1 MNIKNKMK
9 LLFKSIFTQF
19 GSVVS
24 AEGQQI
30 IWDQDGEL
38 AEGYDVY
45 MEQEDE
51 NGELQYVPVPDGEYR
66 VEDKVIVI
74 TDGKVS
80 EIKEETTEEPAE
92 EPAQMEET
100 PAAPEAPADPTT
112 EEVVTTDEEP
122 FDAEKAYAEL
132 KSMYDALRGEVE
144 VLKEQLGK
152 LLEVPADEDAFKA
165 AKKNETAEQKQYKCK
180 AANKKY
186 NLNIYKNLL
195 NNIKNKE
202 IKII

>member
-1 MNIKNKMK
+1 MKNIRNRKIYIKNKINPIRMNIKNKMK

-51 NGELQYVPVPDGEYR
+51 NGELQYVPVPDGQYR

-74 TDGKVS
+74 ADGKVS
-80 EIKEETTEEPAE
+80 QIKEETTVEPTE

-100 PAAPEAPADPTT
+100 PAPEAPADPTT

-132 KSMYDALRGEVE
+132 KGMYDALKGEVE

-152 LLEVPADEDAFKA
+152 LLEVPAEEDAFSA
-165 AKKNETAEQKQYKCK
+165 AKKNKEIEQKQFICK
-180 AANKKY
+180 AVHK
-186 NLNIYKNLL
+186 
-195 NNIKNKE
+195 
-202 IKII
+202 

>member
-51 NGELQYVPVPDGEYR
+51 NGELQYIPVPDGEYR

-74 TDGKVS
+74 VDGKVS
-80 EIKEETTEEPAE
+80 EIKEETTVEPEEKPAE
-92 EPAQMEET
+92 MEET
-100 PAAPEAPADPTT
+100 PEAPADPTT
-112 EEVVTTDEEP
+112 EEVVTTDEAP
-122 FDAEKAYAEL
+122 FDPEKAYAEL
-132 KSMYDALRGEVE
+132 KDMYDALKGEVE
-144 VLKEQLGK
+144 ALKEQLGK
-152 LLEVPADEDAFKA
+152 LLEVPAEEDAFSA
-165 AKKNETAEQKQYKCK
+165 AKKNKEIEQKQFICK
-180 AANKKY
+180 AAHK
-186 NLNIYKNLL
+186 
-195 NNIKNKE
+195 
-202 IKII
+202 

>member
-30 IWDQDGEL
+30 IWNEDGEL
-38 AEGYDVY
+38 AEGYEVY

-74 TDGKVS
+74 VDGKVS
-80 EIKEETTEEPAE
+80 EIKEETTVEPAE
-92 EPAQMEET
+92 TPAQMEET
-100 PAAPEAPADPTT
+100 PAPEAPADPTT
-112 EEVVTTDEEP
+112 EEVVTTDEAP
-122 FDAEKAYAEL
+122 FDPEKAYAEL
-132 KSMYDALRGEVE
+132 KDMYDALKGEVE
-144 VLKEQLGK
+144 ALKEQLGK
-152 LLEVPADEDAFKA
+152 LLEVPVEEDAFSA
-165 AKKNETAEQKQYKCK
+165 AKKNKEVEQKQFICK
-180 AANKKY
+180 AAHK
-186 NLNIYKNLL
+186 
-195 NNIKNKE
+195 
-202 IKII
+202 

>member
-38 AEGYDVY
+38 AEGYEVY
-45 MEQEDE
+45 MEVEDE
-51 NGELQYVPVPDGEYR
+51 NGELQYVPVPDGEYKI
-66 VEDKVIVI
+66 DNKTIVVAE
-74 TDGKVS
+74 GKVS
-80 EIKEETTEEPAE
+80 EIRVEEKPAEEPAE

-100 PAAPEAPADPTT
+100 PAVPEAPADPTT

-122 FDAEKAYAEL
+122 FDPEKAYAEL

-152 LLEVPADEDAFKA
+152 LLEVPAEEDAFSA
-165 AKKNETAEQKQYKCK
+165 AKKNKEVEQKQFICK
-180 AANKKY
+180 AAHK
-186 NLNIYKNLL
+186 
-195 NNIKNKE
+195 
-202 IKII
+202 

>member
-1 MNIKNKMK
+1 MNNNIKNKINPIHMNIKNKMK

-74 TDGKVS
+74 ADGKVS
-80 EIKEETTEEPAE
+80 EIKEETTVEPEETPA
-92 EPAQMEET
+92 AQMEET

-132 KSMYDALRGEVE
+132 KDMYDALKGEVE
-144 VLKEQLGK
+144 ALKEQLGK
-152 LLEVPADEDAFKA
+152 LLEVPAEEDAFSA
-165 AKKNETAEQKQYKCK
+165 AKKNQEVEQKQFMCK
-180 AANKKY
+180 VAHK
-186 NLNIYKNLL
+186 
-195 NNIKNKE
+195 
-202 IKII
+202 

>member
-24 AEGQQI
+24 EEGQQI
-30 IWDQDGEL
+30 IWDQDGEI
-38 AEGYDVY
+38 AEGYEVY

-51 NGELQYVPVPDGEYR
+51 NGELQYVPVPNGEYK
-66 VEDKVIVI
+66 VEDKIIVI
-74 TDGKVS
+74 ADGKVS
-80 EIKEETTEEPAE
+80 EIRVDEKPAEEPAE

-132 KSMYDALRGEVE
+132 KGMYDALKGEIE

-165 AKKNETAEQKQYKCK
+165 AKKNETAEQKQFMCK
-180 AANKKY
+180 VAHK
-186 NLNIYKNLL
+186 
-195 NNIKNKE
+195 
-202 IKII
+202 

>member
-24 AEGQQI
+24 DEGQQI
-30 IWDQDGEL
+30 IWEQDGEL
-38 AEGYDVY
+38 AEGYEVY

-74 TDGKVS
+74 ADGKVS
-80 EIKEETTEEPAE
+80 EIKEETTVEPAE
-92 EPAQMEET
+92 TPAAQMEET
-100 PAAPEAPADPTT
+100 PAPEAPADPTT

-132 KSMYDALRGEVE
+132 KGIVDALKGEVE
-144 VLKEQLGK
+144 ALKEQLGK

-165 AKKNETAEQKQYKCK
+165 AKKNEAAEQKHFICK
-180 AANKKY
+180 AAHK
-186 NLNIYKNLL
+186 
-195 NNIKNKE
+195 
-202 IKII
+202 

>member
-1 MNIKNKMK
+1 MKNIRNRKIYIKNKINTISMK
-9 LLFKSIFTQF
+9 LKEKFKLLMKSIFVQF

-38 AEGYDVY
+38 AEGYAVY

-74 TDGKVS
+74 VDGKVS
-80 EIKEETTEEPAE
+80 EIREETTVEPEETPAE
-92 EPAQMEET
+92 MEET
-100 PAAPEAPADPTT
+100 PAPEQPADPTT
-112 EEVVTTDEEP
+112 EEVVTTDEES
-122 FDAEKAYAEL
+122 FHAEKAYAEL
-132 KSMYDALRGEVE
+132 KGMYDALKGEVE

-152 LLEVPADEDAFKA
+152 LLAVPAEEDAFSA
-165 AKKNETAEQKQYKCK
+165 AKKNEAAEQKHFMCK
-180 AANKKY
+180 AAHK
-186 NLNIYKNLL
+186 
-195 NNIKNKE
+195 
-202 IKII
+202 

>member
-24 AEGQQI
+24 VEGQQI

-74 TDGKVS
+74 ADGKVS
-80 EIKEETTEEPAE
+80 EIKEETTVEPEEKPAE
-92 EPAQMEET
+92 MEET
-100 PAAPEAPADPTT
+100 PAAEAPADPTT
-112 EEVVTTDEEP
+112 EEVVTTDEAP
-122 FDAEKAYAEL
+122 FDPEKAYAEL
-132 KSMYDALRGEVE
+132 KDMYDALKGEVE
-144 VLKEQLGK
+144 ALKEQLGK
-152 LLEVPADEDAFKA
+152 LLEVPAEEDAFSA
-165 AKKNETAEQKQYKCK
+165 AKKNKEIEQKQFICK
-180 AANKKY
+180 AAHK
-186 NLNIYKNLL
+186 
-195 NNIKNKE
+195 
-202 IKII
+202 

>member
-30 IWDQDGEL
+30 IWNEDGEL
-38 AEGYDVY
+38 AEGYEVY
-45 MEQEDE
+45 MEVEDE

-66 VEDKVIVI
+66 VEDKTIVVAE
-74 TDGKVS
+74 GKVS
-80 EIKEETTEEPAE
+80 EIRVDEKPAEEPAE

-112 EEVVTTDEEP
+112 EEIITTDEEP
-122 FDAEKAYAEL
+122 FDPEKAYAEL
-132 KSMYDALRGEVE
+132 KSMYDALKGEVE

-152 LLEVPADEDAFKA
+152 LLEVPAEEDAFSA
-165 AKKNETAEQKQYKCK
+165 AKKNKEVEQKQFMCK
-180 AANKKY
+180 VAHK
-186 NLNIYKNLL
+186 
-195 NNIKNKE
+195 
-202 IKII
+202 

>member
-74 TDGKVS
+74 ADGKVS
-80 EIKEETTEEPAE
+80 EIKEETTVEPEENPAE
-92 EPAQMEET
+92 MEET
-100 PAAPEAPADPTT
+100 PAAEAPADPTT
-112 EEVVTTDEEP
+112 EEVVTTDEAP
-122 FDAEKAYAEL
+122 FDPEKAYAEL
-132 KSMYDALRGEVE
+132 KDMYDALKGEVE
-144 VLKEQLGK
+144 ALKEQLGK
-152 LLEVPADEDAFKA
+152 LLEVPAEEDAFSA
-165 AKKNETAEQKQYKCK
+165 AKKNKEIEQKQFICK
-180 AANKKY
+180 AAHK
-186 NLNIYKNLL
+186 
-195 NNIKNKE
+195 
-202 IKII
+202 

>member
-74 TDGKVS
+74 VDGKVS
-80 EIKEETTEEPAE
+80 EIKEETTVEPEEKPAE
-92 EPAQMEET
+92 MEET

-112 EEVVTTDEEP
+112 AEVVTTDEEP

-132 KSMYDALRGEVE
+132 KGMYDALKGEVE

-165 AKKNETAEQKQYKCK
+165 AKKNETAEQKQFICK
-180 AANKKY
+180 AAHK
-186 NLNIYKNLL
+186 
-195 NNIKNKE
+195 
-202 IKII
+202 

>member
-74 TDGKVS
+74 ADGKVS
-80 EIKEETTEEPAE
+80 EIRVDEKPAEEPAE

-100 PAAPEAPADPTT
+100 PAPEAPADPTT

-132 KSMYDALRGEVE
+132 KSMFDALKGEVE
-144 VLKEQLGK
+144 ALKEQLGK

-165 AKKNETAEQKQYKCK
+165 AKKNETAEQKHFMCK
-180 AANKKY
+180 VAHK
-186 NLNIYKNLL
+186 
-195 NNIKNKE
+195 
-202 IKII
+202 

>member
-1 MNIKNKMK
+1 MNLKNKMK

-24 AEGQQI
+24 VEGQQI

-74 TDGKVS
+74 ADGKVS
-80 EIKEETTEEPAE
+80 EIREETTVEPEEKPAE
-92 EPAQMEET
+92 MEET

-112 EEVVTTDEEP
+112 EEIITESEEP
-122 FDAEKAYAEL
+122 FNAEKAYAEL
-132 KSMYDALRGEVE
+132 KGMYDALKGEVE

-152 LLEVPADEDAFKA
+152 LLEVPAEEDAFSA
-165 AKKNETAEQKQYKCK
+165 EKKNKEAEQKQFMCK
-180 AANKKY
+180 AVRK
-186 NLNIYKNLL
+186 
-195 NNIKNKE
+195 
-202 IKII
+202 

>member
-24 AEGQQI
+24 EEGQQI
-30 IWDQDGEL
+30 IWDQDGEI
-38 AEGYDVY
+38 AEGYEVY

-51 NGELQYVPVPDGEYR
+51 NGELQYVPVPDGEYKI
-66 VEDKVIVI
+66 DNKTIVVAE
-74 TDGKVS
+74 GKVS
-80 EIKEETTEEPAE
+80 EIRVEEKPAEEPAE

-100 PAAPEAPADPTT
+100 PAVPEAPADPTT

-122 FDAEKAYAEL
+122 FDPEKAYAEL

-152 LLEVPADEDAFKA
+152 LLEVPAEEDAFSA
-165 AKKNETAEQKQYKCK
+165 AKKNKEVEQKQFICK
-180 AANKKY
+180 AAHK
-186 NLNIYKNLL
+186 
-195 NNIKNKE
+195 
-202 IKII
+202 

>member
-24 AEGQQI
+24 EEGQQI
-30 IWDQDGEL
+30 IWDQDGEI
-38 AEGYDVY
+38 AEGYEVY

-51 NGELQYVPVPDGEYR
+51 NGELQYVPVPDGEYK
-66 VEDKVIVI
+66 VEDKIIVI
-74 TDGKVS
+74 ADGKVS
-80 EIKEETTEEPAE
+80 EIRVDEKPAEEPAE

-152 LLEVPADEDAFKA
+152 LLEVPAEEDAFSA
-165 AKKNETAEQKQYKCK
+165 AKKNKEVEQKQFMCK
-180 AANKKY
+180 AANK
-186 NLNIYKNLL
+186 
-195 NNIKNKE
+195 
-202 IKII
+202 

>member
-30 IWDQDGEL
+30 IWNEDGEL
-38 AEGYDVY
+38 AEGYEVY

-74 TDGKVS
+74 AVN
-80 EIKEETTEEPAE
+80 IMILIPI
-92 EPAQMEET
+92 
-100 PAAPEAPADPTT
+100 AAIWCENSIY
-112 EEVVTTDEEP
+112 P
-122 FDAEKAYAEL
+122 FRFAEK
-132 KSMYDALRGEVE
+132 
-144 VLKEQLGK
+144 
-152 LLEVPADEDAFKA
+152 
-165 AKKNETAEQKQYKCK
+165 
-180 AANKKY
+180 
-186 NLNIYKNLL
+186 
-195 NNIKNKE
+195 
-202 IKII
+202 II

>member
-1 MNIKNKMK
+1 MNLKNKMK

-24 AEGQQI
+24 VEGQQI

-74 TDGKVS
+74 ADGKVS
-80 EIKEETTEEPAE
+80 EIKEETTVEPEEKPAE
-92 EPAQMEET
+92 MEET
-100 PAAPEAPADPTT
+100 PAAPEAPAYPTT
-112 EEVVTTDEEP
+112 EEIITEPEEP

-132 KSMYDALRGEVE
+132 KGMYDALKGEVE

-152 LLEVPADEDAFKA
+152 LLEVPAEEDAFSA
-165 AKKNETAEQKQYKCK
+165 AKKNETAEQKQFMCK
-180 AANKKY
+180 AAHK
-186 NLNIYKNLL
+186 
-195 NNIKNKE
+195 
-202 IKII
+202 

>member
-74 TDGKVS
+74 ADGKVS
-80 EIKEETTEEPAE
+80 EIKEETTVEPEEKPAE
-92 EPAQMEET
+92 MEET
-100 PAAPEAPADPTT
+100 PAAEAPADPTT
-112 EEVVTTDEEP
+112 EEVVTTDEAP
-122 FDAEKAYAEL
+122 FDPEKAYAEL
-132 KSMYDALRGEVE
+132 KDMYDALKGEVE
-144 VLKEQLGK
+144 ALKEQLGK
-152 LLEVPADEDAFKA
+152 LLEVPAEEDAFSA
-165 AKKNETAEQKQYKCK
+165 AKKNKEVEQKQFMCK
-180 AANKKY
+180 AAHK
-186 NLNIYKNLL
+186 
-195 NNIKNKE
+195 
-202 IKII
+202 

>member
-1 MNIKNKMK
+1 MNLKNKMK

-45 MEQEDE
+45 MEQENE
-51 NGELQYVPVPDGEYR
+51 AGELEYVPVPDGEYR
-66 VEDKVIVI
+66 VEEKVIVVA
-74 TDGKVS
+74 DGKVS
-80 EIKEETTEEPAE
+80 EIKEETTVEPEETPA
-92 EPAQMEET
+92 AQMEET

-122 FDAEKAYAEL
+122 FDPEKAYAEL
-132 KSMYDALRGEVE
+132 KSMYDALKGEVE

-152 LLEVPADEDAFKA
+152 LLAVPAEEDAFSAEKKNKEAEQKQFMCKA
-165 AKKNETAEQKQYKCK
+165 AKK
-180 AANKKY
+180 
-186 NLNIYKNLL
+186 
-195 NNIKNKE
+195 
-202 IKII
+202 

>member
-1 MNIKNKMK
+1 MNLKNKMK

-74 TDGKVS
+74 ADGKVT
-80 EIKEETTEEPAE
+80 EIKEDTTVEPAE

-100 PAAPEAPADPTT
+100 PAPEAPADPTT

-132 KSMYDALRGEVE
+132 KGMYDALKGEVE
-144 VLKEQLGK
+144 ALKEQLGK
-152 LLEVPADEDAFKA
+152 LLEVPTEEDAFSA
-165 AKKNETAEQKQYKCK
+165 AKKNQEAEQKGFLCK
-180 AANKKY
+180 VAKK
-186 NLNIYKNLL
+186 
-195 NNIKNKE
+195 
-202 IKII
+202 

>member
-24 AEGQQI
+24 EEGQQI
-30 IWDQDGEL
+30 IWDQDGEI
-38 AEGYDVY
+38 AEGYEVY

-51 NGELQYVPVPDGEYR
+51 NGELQYVPVPDGEYK
-66 VEDKVIVI
+66 VEDKIIVI
-74 TDGKVS
+74 ADGKVS
-80 EIKEETTEEPAE
+80 EIRVDEKPAEEPAE

-100 PAAPEAPADPTT
+100 PTAPEQPADPTT

-132 KSMYDALRGEVE
+132 KGMYEALRGEVE

-152 LLEVPADEDAFKA
+152 LLEVPVEEDAFSA
-165 AKKNETAEQKQYKCK
+165 AKKNKEVEQKQFMCK
-180 AANKKY
+180 VAHK
-186 NLNIYKNLL
+186 
-195 NNIKNKE
+195 
-202 IKII
+202 

>member
-1 MNIKNKMK
+1 MNNNIKNKINPIHMNLKNKMK

-24 AEGQQI
+24 VEGQQI

-74 TDGKVS
+74 ADGKVS
-80 EIKEETTEEPAE
+80 EIKEETTVEPAE

-100 PAAPEAPADPTT
+100 PAAPEQPADPTT
-112 EEVVTTDEEP
+112 EEIITEPEEP

-132 KSMYDALRGEVE
+132 KSMYDALKGEVE

-152 LLEVPADEDAFKA
+152 LLAVPAEDDAFKA
-165 AKKNETAEQKQYKCK
+165 AKKNEAAEQKHFICK
-180 AANKKY
+180 AAHK
-186 NLNIYKNLL
+186 
-195 NNIKNKE
+195 
-202 IKII
+202 

>member
-74 TDGKVS
+74 VDGKVS
-80 EIKEETTEEPAE
+80 EIKEETTVEPAE
-92 EPAQMEET
+92 TPAEMEET
-100 PAAPEAPADPTT
+100 PAPEAPADPTT
-112 EEVVTTDEEP
+112 AEVVTTDEEP
-122 FDAEKAYAEL
+122 FDPEKAYAEL
-132 KSMYDALRGEVE
+132 KGMYDALKGEVE

-152 LLEVPADEDAFKA
+152 LLEVPAEDDAFSA
-165 AKKNETAEQKQYKCK
+165 AKKNKEVEQKQFICK
-180 AANKKY
+180 AAHK
-186 NLNIYKNLL
+186 
-195 NNIKNKE
+195 
-202 IKII
+202 

>member
-74 TDGKVS
+74 ADGKVS
-80 EIKEETTEEPAE
+80 EIKEETTVEPEEKPAE
-92 EPAQMEET
+92 MEET
-100 PAAPEAPADPTT
+100 PAPEAPADPTT
-112 EEVVTTDEEP
+112 AEVVTTDEAP
-122 FDAEKAYAEL
+122 FDPEKAYAEL
-132 KSMYDALRGEVE
+132 KDMYDALKGEVE
-144 VLKEQLGK
+144 ALKEQLGK
-152 LLEVPADEDAFKA
+152 LLEVPAEEDAFSA
-165 AKKNETAEQKQYKCK
+165 AKKNKEIEQKQFICK
-180 AANKKY
+180 AAHK
-186 NLNIYKNLL
+186 
-195 NNIKNKE
+195 
-202 IKII
+202 

>member
-74 TDGKVS
+74 ADGKVS
-80 EIKEETTEEPAE
+80 EIKEETTVEPEEKPAE
-92 EPAQMEET
+92 MEET
-100 PAAPEAPADPTT
+100 PAPEAPADPTT
-112 EEVVTTDEEP
+112 EEVVTTDEAP
-122 FDAEKAYAEL
+122 FDPEKAYAEL
-132 KSMYDALRGEVE
+132 KDMYDALKGEVE
-144 VLKEQLGK
+144 ALKEQLGK
-152 LLEVPADEDAFKA
+152 LLEVPAEEDAFSA
-165 AKKNETAEQKQYKCK
+165 AKKNKEVEQKQFMCK
-180 AANKKY
+180 AAHK
-186 NLNIYKNLL
+186 
-195 NNIKNKE
+195 
-202 IKII
+202 

>member
-74 TDGKVS
+74 ADGKVS
-80 EIKEETTEEPAE
+80 EIKEETTVEPEEKPAE
-92 EPAQMEET
+92 MEET
-100 PAAPEAPADPTT
+100 PAPEAPADPTT
-112 EEVVTTDEEP
+112 AEVVTTDEEP
-122 FDAEKAYAEL
+122 FDPEKAYAEL
-132 KSMYDALRGEVE
+132 KDMHDALTGEVE
-144 VLKEQLGK
+144 ALKEQLGK
-152 LLEVPADEDAFKA
+152 LLEVPTEDDAFKA
-165 AKKNETAEQKQYKCK
+165 AKKNETAEQKHFMCK
-180 AANKKY
+180 AAHK
-186 NLNIYKNLL
+186 
-195 NNIKNKE
+195 
-202 IKII
+202 

>member
-30 IWDQDGEL
+30 IWEQDGEL
-38 AEGYDVY
+38 AEGYEVY
-45 MEQEDE
+45 MEQENE
-51 NGELQYVPVPDGEYR
+51 AGELEYVPVPDGEYR

-80 EIKEETTEEPAE
+80 EIREETTVEPEE

-100 PAAPEAPADPTT
+100 PAAEAPADPTT
-112 EEVVTTDEEP
+112 EEVVTTDEAP
-122 FDAEKAYAEL
+122 FDPEKAYAEL
-132 KSMYDALRGEVE
+132 KDMYDALKGEVE
-144 VLKEQLGK
+144 ALKEQLGK
-152 LLEVPADEDAFKA
+152 LLEVPAEDDAFSA
-165 AKKNETAEQKQYKCK
+165 AKKNKEVEQKGFLCK
-180 AANKKY
+180 VAKK
-186 NLNIYKNLL
+186 
-195 NNIKNKE
+195 
-202 IKII
+202 

>member
-74 TDGKVS
+74 VDGKVS
-80 EIKEETTEEPAE
+80 EIREETTVEPEEKPAE
-92 EPAQMEET
+92 MEET

-112 EEVVTTDEEP
+112 EEIITTDEEP

-132 KSMYDALRGEVE
+132 KGMYDALKGEVE

-152 LLEVPADEDAFKA
+152 LLEVPAEDDAFKA
-165 AKKNETAEQKQYKCK
+165 AKKNEAAEQKHFMCK
-180 AANKKY
+180 AAHK
-186 NLNIYKNLL
+186 
-195 NNIKNKE
+195 
-202 IKII
+202 